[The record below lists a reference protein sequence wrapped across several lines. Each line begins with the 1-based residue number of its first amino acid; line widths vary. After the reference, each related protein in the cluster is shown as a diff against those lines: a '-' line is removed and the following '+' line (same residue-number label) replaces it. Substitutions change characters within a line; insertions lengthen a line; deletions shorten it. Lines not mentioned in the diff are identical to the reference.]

1 MRHAGLILAF
11 LAAVSSA
18 FGQAELRPRP
28 SKAPRGESSAAGT
41 RGAVVA
47 GGAEAVAIGRDV
59 LRAGGNAADAAAA
72 TLLAQT
78 VTDAHLYCFGGE
90 VPILVYDA
98 KANRVEVIAGQG
110 VAPRLA
116 TREHFRGRFIPL
128 KGIESATVPATLDA
142 IVTLLERHGTRRF
155 AEVAAP
161 TLAILDRGEF
171 RWHADLATTMR
182 LLVAA
187 EATTDDRATG
197 LRRVSDT
204 FYRGAIARRI
214 DTWSRANGG
223 LLRYEDLATHVTRIE
238 EPVTA
243 SYRGLT
249 IVKCGPWTQGPALLE
264 ALQIL
269 DGMDVR
275 ATGAGSSAAV
285 HLGVEALKLGFADRD
300 AFYADPHFAD
310 VPLAELLAPSYA
322 SGRRALIDPQRA
334 SRELRPGDPRH
345 GRARLDPKNI
355 RIGPGNPDASDTST
369 CLVSD
374 AAGNVIAATP
384 SGWSG
389 ALAGDTGVWL
399 NSRLQSFNLWEGHPN
414 ALEPGKRP
422 RITLTPTL
430 VRDAKG
436 PVRFA
441 VSVAGGDLQDQVTLA
456 VLMNLVDFNLDPAA
470 AVTAPRYSTDHL
482 VGSFGQKPPAL
493 GSLTVDTNTPARA
506 IAELAGR
513 GHTVTLS
520 RTPIG
525 YPSALRRD
533 PASGKVEVAGDPRT
547 GRHAAAE

>member
-1 MRHAGLILAF
+1 MRHAGRILTF
-11 LAAVSSA
+11 LAAVSAASA
-18 FGQAELRPRP
+18 FGQAEPKPRP
-28 SKAPRGESSAAGT
+28 SKGPRGESSASGT

-59 LRAGGNAADAAAA
+59 LRSGGNAADAAAA

-98 KANRVEVIAGQG
+98 KANRVELIAGQG
-110 VAPRLA
+110 VAPRRA
-116 TREHFRGRFIPL
+116 TREHFAGRFIPL

-171 RWHADLATTMR
+171 RWHADLAATLR
-182 LLVAA
+182 ELVAA
-187 EATTDDRATG
+187 EATTEDRATG
-197 LRRVSDT
+197 LRRVADT
-204 FYRGAIARRI
+204 FYRGPIARRI
-214 DTWSRANGG
+214 DAWSKANGG
-223 LLRYEDLATHVTRIE
+223 LLRYKDLATHVTRIE

-243 SYRGLT
+243 SYRGYT
-249 IVKCGPWTQGPALLE
+249 VVKPGAWTQGPALLE
-264 ALQIL
+264 ALGVL
-269 DGMDVR
+269 DGFDLR
-275 ATGAGSSAAV
+275 AAGASGGV
-285 HLGVEALKLGFADRD
+285 HLQVEALKLGFADRD
-300 AFYADPHFAD
+300 AYYADPLFVD

-322 SGRRALIDPQRA
+322 ASRRELLDPARA
-334 SRELRPGDPRH
+334 SRAIRPGDPRR
-345 GRARLDPKNI
+345 GRALLDPKDI
-355 RIGPGNPDASDTST
+355 RIGPGNPDANDTST
-369 CLVSD
+369 CLTSD

-414 ALEPGKRP
+414 VLEPGKRP

-430 VRDAKG
+430 VRDATG

-441 VSVAGGDLQDQVTLA
+441 VSVAGGDLQDQVTLG
-456 VLMNLVDFNLDPAA
+456 VLTNLIDLALDPAA
-470 AVTAPRYSTDHL
+470 AVTAPRFSTDHL

-493 GSLTVDTNTPARA
+493 GSLTVDANTTTRT
-506 IAELAGR
+506 IAELAAR
-513 GHTVTLS
+513 GHLVTVS

-533 PASGKVEVAGDPRT
+533 PATGRVEVGGDART